1 MNVGGG
7 NYLIAI
13 TRRSM
18 MILPLQLQQE
28 QGNRA
33 IILFMKIKK
42 QTNKEGIIFKGA
54 FCPYWGGVMY
64 SKSKRFFSG
73 GLKNISATL
82 LANQH
87 NNGVVEVYE
96 EDIKCD

>member
-1 MNVGGG
+1 
-7 NYLIAI
+7 
-13 TRRSM
+13 
-18 MILPLQLQQE
+18 
-28 QGNRA
+28 
-33 IILFMKIKK
+33 MKKK
-42 QTNKEGIIFKGA
+42 QDIQIEGIIFKGA
-54 FCPYWGGVMY
+54 FYPYWGGVMY

-82 LANQH
+82 LVNQH

>member
-1 MNVGGG
+1 MRKINKPNGLIGVNGKKP
-7 NYLIAI
+7 IAI
-13 TRRSM
+13 AD
-18 MILPLQLQQE
+18 ILPYLPDKSGFIDTRHWVL
-28 QGNRA
+28 
-33 IILFMKIKK
+33 
-42 QTNKEGIIFKGA
+42 
-54 FCPYWGGVMY
+54 GGVMY

>member
-1 MNVGGG
+1 
-7 NYLIAI
+7 
-13 TRRSM
+13 
-18 MILPLQLQQE
+18 
-28 QGNRA
+28 
-33 IILFMKIKK
+33 
-42 QTNKEGIIFKGA
+42 
-54 FCPYWGGVMY
+54 MY

>member
-28 QGNRA
+28 QRNRA
-33 IILFMKIKK
+33 IILFMKIKQ

-54 FCPYWGGVMY
+54 FCSYWGGNV
-64 SKSKRFFSG
+64 
-73 GLKNISATL
+73 
-82 LANQH
+82 
-87 NNGVVEVYE
+87 
-96 EDIKCD
+96 

>member
-1 MNVGGG
+1 
-7 NYLIAI
+7 
-13 TRRSM
+13 
-18 MILPLQLQQE
+18 
-28 QGNRA
+28 
-33 IILFMKIKK
+33 
-42 QTNKEGIIFKGA
+42 
-54 FCPYWGGVMY
+54 MY

-96 EDIKCD
+96 EDIWSEPFKGQERQDSEA

>member
-1 MNVGGG
+1 MLSVHIG
-7 NYLIAI
+7 
-13 TRRSM
+13 
-18 MILPLQLQQE
+18 
-28 QGNRA
+28 
-33 IILFMKIKK
+33 
-42 QTNKEGIIFKGA
+42 
-54 FCPYWGGVMY
+54 GGVMY

-96 EDIKCD
+96 EEEILWSEPFKGQEGQDSKA

>member
-1 MNVGGG
+1 
-7 NYLIAI
+7 
-13 TRRSM
+13 
-18 MILPLQLQQE
+18 
-28 QGNRA
+28 
-33 IILFMKIKK
+33 
-42 QTNKEGIIFKGA
+42 
-54 FCPYWGGVMY
+54 MY

-96 EDIKCD
+96 EEEILRSEPFKGQEGQDSKA

>member
-1 MNVGGG
+1 MLEGDGF
-7 NYLIAI
+7 LIAI

-54 FCPYWGGVMY
+54 FCPYWGGGNV
-64 SKSKRFFSG
+64 
-73 GLKNISATL
+73 
-82 LANQH
+82 
-87 NNGVVEVYE
+87 
-96 EDIKCD
+96 